1 MDSFIFLEIK
11 SIVMQAWE
19 EDSLYN
25 KYVPHYP
32 KIHADSYVW
41 IPRIINIWEDWFISY
56 FFAHGL
62 YDQLHLT

>member
-25 KYVPHYP
+25 KHVPH
-32 KIHADSYVW
+32 
-41 IPRIINIWEDWFISY
+41 
-56 FFAHGL
+56 
-62 YDQLHLT
+62 